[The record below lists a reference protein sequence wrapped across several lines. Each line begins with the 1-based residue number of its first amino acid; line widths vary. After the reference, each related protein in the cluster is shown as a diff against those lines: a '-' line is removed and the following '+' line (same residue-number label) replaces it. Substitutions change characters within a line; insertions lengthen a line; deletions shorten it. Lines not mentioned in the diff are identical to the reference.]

1 MTAMRERIVASAL
14 AISGAAL
21 ISLALHEGYRSTA
34 YDDGVGVQTIGFGE
48 TKNVRRGD
56 TTTVE
61 RALVRL
67 GASVS
72 EHEARLRDCIG
83 DVPLYQ
89 GEWDAY
95 VSWTYNVGTSA
106 ACGSSLV
113 KKLRS
118 SPPDY
123 VGACA
128 ELLRWTRAGGREL
141 QGLVTRRKAEF
152 KQCIEAGK

>member
-1 MTAMRERIVASAL
+1 MRERIVASAL

-21 ISLALHEGYRSTA
+21 VSLALHEGYRSKA

-48 TKNVRRGD
+48 TKGVKRGD

-72 EHEARLRDCIG
+72 EHEQRLRACIG

-89 GEWDAY
+89 AEWDSY
-95 VSWTYNVGTSA
+95 VSWTYNVGTGA
-106 ACGSSLV
+106 ACSSSLV
-113 KKLRS
+113 KRLQQT
-118 SPPDY
+118 PPDY
-123 VGACA
+123 AGACA

-141 QGLVTRRKAEF
+141 PGLVTRRSAEF
-152 KQCIEAGK
+152 KQCTEAAR

>member
-1 MTAMRERIVASAL
+1 MRERMMASAL
-14 AISGAAL
+14 ALSGAAL
-21 ISLALHEGYRSTA
+21 ISIALHEGYRAVA

-48 TKNVRRGD
+48 TKGVKRGD
-56 TTTVE
+56 KTTVE

-89 GEWDAY
+89 AEWDAY
-95 VSWTYNVGTSA
+95 VSWTYNVGTGA

-113 KKLRS
+113 KRLRQ

-123 VGACA
+123 AGACA

-141 QGLVTRRKAEF
+141 QGLVTRRRAEF
-152 KQCIEAGK
+152 KQCSEASR

>member
-1 MTAMRERIVASAL
+1 MRDRIVASAL

-21 ISLALHEGYRSTA
+21 ISLALNEGYRPNA

-48 TKNVRRGD
+48 TKGVKRGD

-72 EHEARLRDCIG
+72 EHEQRLRACIG

-89 GEWDAY
+89 AEWDAY
-95 VSWTYNVGTSA
+95 TSWTYNVGTTA

-113 KKLRS
+113 KRLQQT
-118 SPPDY
+118 PPDY
-123 VGACA
+123 AGACA
-128 ELLRWTRAGGREL
+128 ELLRWTKAGGREL
-141 QGLVTRRKAEF
+141 PGLVTRRRAEF
-152 KQCIEAGK
+152 KQCSEAGQ